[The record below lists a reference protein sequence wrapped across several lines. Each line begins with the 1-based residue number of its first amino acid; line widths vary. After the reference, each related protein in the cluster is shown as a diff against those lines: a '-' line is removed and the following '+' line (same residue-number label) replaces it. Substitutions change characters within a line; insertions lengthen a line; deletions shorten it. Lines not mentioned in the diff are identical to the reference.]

1 MSQVASVGLPM
12 GARDVW
18 EELGSRAEVRYTWD
32 LTRNTNLEW
41 AGKWKPR
48 CRSVVTCYTTRI
60 FFIIFLSSVSGVTT
74 DILFV
79 CIRFD
84 RVYLRPSDS
93 RNCVAEQFGLVGLNK
108 VEATQSF
115 PSDHWGVRIGLKLC
129 HQ

>member
-1 MSQVASVGLPM
+1 MLKVASVGLPV

-48 CRSVVTCYTTRI
+48 CRSVVTCYKTRI
-60 FFIIFLSSVSGVTT
+60 LSFIYMSSVSGVTT
-74 DILFV
+74 V
-79 CIRFD
+79 RFD

>member
-48 CRSVVTCYTTRI
+48 CRSVVTCYITRI
-60 FFIIFLSSVSGVTT
+60 LFIISYLLYLELLLTFCLFVSGSTEFTSDPATAGTAWLSSSGW
-74 DILFV
+74 
-79 CIRFD
+79 
-84 RVYLRPSDS
+84 
-93 RNCVAEQFGLVGLNK
+93 
-108 VEATQSF
+108 
-115 PSDHWGVRIGLKLC
+115 WG
-129 HQ
+129 